1 MHKILSVIIV
11 FFLSTGCSYK
21 SPETIEVEKKS
32 NASHQR
38 QYIFDQQLHEHRGDI
53 QELQGE
59 VNEVISS
66 MSGESRSSYTK
77 DSGSYSK
84 QNNNHGY
91 SKSNIET
98 MCDEI
103 YMQYVETLANETD
116 KRVVYNA
123 RQKYWNCKKQQRY
136 LQNNY

>member
-1 MHKILSVIIV
+1 MYKILGVLTV
-11 FFLSTGCSYK
+11 FLLLTGCSYK

-38 QYIFDQQLHEHRGDI
+38 QYIFDQKLHEHHGNI
-53 QELQGE
+53 QELQGK

-84 QNNNHGY
+84 QNNNYGY

-98 MCDEI
+98 MCDDI
-103 YMQYVETLANETD
+103 YTQYVETLANETD

-123 RQKYWNCKKQQRY
+123 RKKYWNCKKQQRY
-136 LQNNY
+136 LKNNY